1 MASNE
6 LEQKQAH
13 QFTAE
18 NIRHARDPEN
28 HPSRAERWEKLLEKY
43 PKKGKRRGRK

>member
-43 PKKGKRRGRK
+43 PKKKRRKRQ